1 MSIWFV
7 KHYEPSSGRTVGN
20 MKVFAAPSS
29 TDDMETVQMQL
40 QIAPQTV
47 KYVFS
52 VFLCFLHF
60 ILTVLSSC
68 NLYEH

>member
-1 MSIWFV
+1 
-7 KHYEPSSGRTVGN
+7 
-20 MKVFAAPSS
+20 
-29 TDDMETVQMQL
+29 MQL
-40 QIAPQTV
+40 QSLIAPQTV

-52 VFLCFLHF
+52 VFLCFLHI